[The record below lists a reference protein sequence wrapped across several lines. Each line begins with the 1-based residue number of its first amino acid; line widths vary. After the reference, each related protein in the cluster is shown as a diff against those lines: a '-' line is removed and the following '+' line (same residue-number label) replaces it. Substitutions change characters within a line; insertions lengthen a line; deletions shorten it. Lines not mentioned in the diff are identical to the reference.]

1 MWIEDVF
8 TIAGTS
14 SEHRLWVSGVNN
26 ITYMFA
32 TLVCVS
38 TIDRIGRRWNLYWG
52 AAAQEICMFCAG
64 GLARATLNADSK
76 TLYLFGAVNFISIV
90 IVWALYPESSQRT
103 LEEMDLV
110 FASDSIWA

>member
-64 GLARATLNADSK
+64 GLARATLNADSVNR
-76 TLYLFGAVNFISIV
+76 TGLGGAATFF
-90 IVWALYPESSQRT
+90 
-103 LEEMDLV
+103 V
-110 FASDSIWA
+110 FAYTDVLGPRG